1 MTSER
6 NGLKMLLPDQFLDK
20 LLGLGPM
27 LIFAVAANAI
37 ECLAL
42 LIATI
47 PLFRSH
53 RAQRQQVEA
62 LQTLLL
68 RGIQPDELIKFKSA
82 LERLSE
88 SELEN
93 LLASGGCFPPETG
106 SSDMR
111 GVGVLQK

>member
-1 MTSER
+1 
-6 NGLKMLLPDQFLDK
+6 
-20 LLGLGPM
+20 M

-42 LIATI
+42 VIATM
-47 PLFRSH
+47 PLVRSH

-68 RGIQPDELIKFKSA
+68 RNIQPEELIKFKST

-88 SELEN
+88 TELEN
-93 LLASGGCFPPETG
+93 LLASRGCPPERNT
-106 SSDMR
+106 R
-111 GVGVLQK
+111 A

>member
-1 MTSER
+1 MFF
-6 NGLKMLLPDQFLDK
+6 PDQFLDK
-20 LLGLGPM
+20 LLNLGPM

-37 ECLAL
+37 ECFAL

-47 PLFRSH
+47 PLVRSH

-68 RGIQPDELIKFKSA
+68 RNIQPEELIKFKST

-88 SELEN
+88 TELEN
-93 LLASGGCFPPETG
+93 LLASRGCPPERNT
-106 SSDMR
+106 R
-111 GVGVLQK
+111 A

>member
-1 MTSER
+1 
-6 NGLKMLLPDQFLDK
+6 MLLPEQFLDK
-20 LLGLGPM
+20 LLDLGPM
-27 LIFAVAANAI
+27 LIFAVAANTI

-68 RGIQPDELIKFKSA
+68 RGIQPEELTKFKSA

-88 SELEN
+88 TEPEN
-93 LLASGGCFPPETG
+93 PLASRGRPPERNT
-106 SSDMR
+106 R
-111 GVGVLQK
+111 A